1 MAVARRSVS
10 SLVGLWSL
18 GIVVGLFWLIEAV
31 DSVLLGS
38 RLERYGIHPR
48 DADGLVGVASA
59 PFLHGPWRHLI
70 ANTVPFAVLGG
81 LVLTRGR
88 ATWVQA
94 TMFVVLA
101 GGAAT
106 WLLGRG
112 GNHIGASGV
121 VFGYL
126 GFLVASAV
134 VERSVAAI
142 LAAVAAVVL
151 YGGIVWGVVPRGTVS
166 WEGHLFGLLAGV
178 AAAFV
183 LRRRTAE
190 RSVSP

>member
-1 MAVARRSVS
+1 MGSLSS
-10 SLVGLWSL
+10 SLAGLWLL
-18 GIVVGLFWLIEAV
+18 GGALGSFWVIEAV
-31 DSVLLGS
+31 DSVLLDD

-48 DADGLVGVASA
+48 DVDGLVGVASS

-70 ANTVPFAVLGG
+70 ANTVPFAVLGA

-88 ATWVQA
+88 AVWLQA
-94 TMFVVLA
+94 TVFIALV

-134 VERSVAAI
+134 VERSVRAI

-151 YGGIVWGVVPRGTVS
+151 YGGIVWGVVPSGNVS

-178 AAAFV
+178 AAAFAV
-183 LRRRTAE
+183 RRPAPTAALP
-190 RSVSP
+190 SP